1 MTSSKVS
8 AAALAL
14 LCALLALAACKS
26 SPGSAGPRAPRS
38 PASSRSVAALQ
49 AGDFRAAEADAGEAL
64 AHDHNDAQAAAVR
77 AIARYQAALSH
88 LQREALAV
96 LDTASEAQGFDHDR
110 MRAALEETT
119 RALAAIDADLA
130 VAADDRAFVLRLC
143 LACWERDW
151 NHSGEID
158 DRDRRL
164 FQIEIDAAGE
174 TIPEDNPRRK
184 PEFRFDLGDVYWARA
199 MVSFQRALFELIL
212 AYRWTDIDRLFFGA
226 GTPEKLVIHLDQ
238 PARVQSARTAILAG
252 LSHADRSR
260 REYLAETDDEA
271 EWVPNPRQRNHPL
284 PLPADDALYD
294 TWAGV
299 LGDLRR
305 LLESKEAI
313 SVSEIAQLGDHAWET
328 PPRGFVDVGLMLKK
342 PKDIVFDL
350 VELDRLEDDD
360 DIEGILASILGE
372 YYARERKATP
382 LIQRLARMK
391 GELERGE
398 DSFERKLRYLLWLN

>member
-1 MTSSKVS
+1 V
-8 AAALAL
+8 
-14 LCALLALAACKS
+14 
-26 SPGSAGPRAPRS
+26 
-38 PASSRSVAALQ
+38 VALQ
-49 AGDFRAAEADAGEAL
+49 AGDFRAAETDAGEAL
-64 AHDHNDAQAAAVR
+64 AHDRQDAQAAAVR

-88 LQREALAV
+88 LHREALAV
-96 LDTASEAQGFDHDR
+96 LDTAWGSKGFDHGR
-110 MRAALEETT
+110 MRAALETT
-119 RALAAIDADLA
+119 TQALIAIDADLA
-130 VAADDRAFVLRLC
+130 VAAEDRAFVLALC

-158 DRDRRL
+158 DGDRLL

-174 TIPEDNPRRK
+174 RIPEGDPRRK

-212 AYRWTDIDRLFFGA
+212 AYRWTDIDRLFFGS
-226 GTPEKLVIHLDQ
+226 TSKLDKLVIHLDQ
-238 PARVQSARTAILAG
+238 PARVESARAAILAG
-252 LSHADRSR
+252 LAHAERSR

-284 PLPADDALYD
+284 PLPADEALYD
-294 TWAGV
+294 TWGGV

-305 LLESKEAI
+305 LLESKEAL
-313 SVSEIAQLGDHAWET
+313 SVSEIAQLGDHVWEQ
-328 PPRGFVDVGLMLKK
+328 PPRGFVDVGLMLTK

-350 VELDRLEDDD
+350 VELDRLDDD
-360 DIEGILASILGE
+360 RDIEGILASILGE
-372 YYARERKATP
+372 YYVRERKTTP
-382 LIQRLARMK
+382 LIQRLVRMK